1 MEDAGDY
8 TNTLDITFQFLPAMA
23 AGLAYY
29 ISLKRAPDRMSML
42 KEIYEEEWGRAAS
55 ENIDTV
61 SSRFIPARTVI

>member
-1 MEDAGDY
+1 
-8 TNTLDITFQFLPAMA
+8 MA

-29 ISLKRAPDRMSML
+29 ISLKRAPDRMGML

-61 SSRFIPARTVI
+61 SSRFIPARTVIN